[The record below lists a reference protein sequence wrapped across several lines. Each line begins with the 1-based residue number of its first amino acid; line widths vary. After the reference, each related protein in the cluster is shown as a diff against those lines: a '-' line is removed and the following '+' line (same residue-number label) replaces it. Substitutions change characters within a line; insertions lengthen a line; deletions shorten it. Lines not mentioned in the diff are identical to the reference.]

1 MIRRPPRSTQ
11 AKTLFPYTTLFRS
24 CRSSHDIIMDRCRSH
39 LYIASS
45 MIFLKCKSIVPDLK
59 PSCGISSPSRIK
71 SALLSRAGAMLP
83 ECSYLS
89 PLPSLSHPHPSPDE
103 LLPPLL
109 LLQDGMGSL
118 RITEKGVK
126 LEGDSEFLQPL
137 YAKEIQSRP
146 VSNRRH
152 SPIARVACL
161 SSPIIYYF
169 PSRIQYPSR

>member
-1 MIRRPPRSTQ
+1 MT
-11 AKTLFPYTTLFRS
+11 

-103 LLPPLL
+103 LLTVSYHAKMPPCFLN
-109 LLQDGMGSL
+109 LQGPFSILCCTVVPSVIQEYLKCHILQESILTSL
-118 RITEKGVK
+118 I
-126 LEGDSEFLQPL
+126 
-137 YAKEIQSRP
+137 
-146 VSNRRH
+146 
-152 SPIARVACL
+152 
-161 SSPIIYYF
+161 
-169 PSRIQYPSR
+169 